1 MAKFGPAD
9 NEQIVEQQPAGQAT
23 PPPQSNSYNLSP
35 TPSQVL
41 TPEVRLAEIAY
52 EQKRMDIDL
61 LDKAVQNDQW
71 FKSYWRPGMG
81 WLYML
86 ICAFDFIIAPIVSMF
101 IPLWLKGTPYTPW
114 KSITLENGGMIH
126 LAFGAILGV
135 TAWTRG
141 EEKKAFFNKVI
152 GK

>member
-9 NEQIVEQQPAGQAT
+9 QDPIQVHPAGPSSSSYRDLSAT
-23 PPPQSNSYNLSP
+23 PRE
-35 TPSQVL
+35 VL
-41 TPEVRLAEIAY
+41 TPEVRLAEISY
-52 EQKRMDIDL
+52 EQKRLDIDL
-61 LDKAVQNDQW
+61 LDKAVQNDTW
-71 FKSYWRPGMG
+71 FKSYWRPMMG
-81 WLYML
+81 WLYMA

-101 IPLWLKGTPYTPW
+101 IPLWLKGTPYEPW

-141 EEKKAFFNKVI
+141 QEKQAFFNKVI